1 MRGEREREGVCACV
15 YVCGKRDTRN
25 PTPTPSFSPAN
36 AAHTHTHTHSLSGS
50 RTELDV
56 SRAVQEEVACLEV
69 AVYHGA
75 VVEVHK
81 GEQQLPRNRTDL
93 CFLQPALKL

>member
-1 MRGEREREGVCACV
+1 MCVCVWEERYPQSNTNTIILSRQRC
-15 YVCGKRDTRN
+15 T
-25 PTPTPSFSPAN
+25 
-36 AAHTHTHTHSLSGS
+36 HTHTHTHSLSGS

-93 CFLQPALKL
+93 CLLQPALKL